1 MFDVEDVSPPHSA
14 SELRHYALFSLLSA
28 WRAGRKPS
36 FQGLRRGSPVKLLAA
51 GVCTVVANQAGNVTY
66 GPAPAV
72 ARSFTAAARHLTT
85 VSFSLG
91 EVEPAKFV
99 LPP

>member
-1 MFDVEDVSPPHSA
+1 M
-14 SELRHYALFSLLSA
+14 
-28 WRAGRKPS
+28 
-36 FQGLRRGSPVKLLAA
+36 AA